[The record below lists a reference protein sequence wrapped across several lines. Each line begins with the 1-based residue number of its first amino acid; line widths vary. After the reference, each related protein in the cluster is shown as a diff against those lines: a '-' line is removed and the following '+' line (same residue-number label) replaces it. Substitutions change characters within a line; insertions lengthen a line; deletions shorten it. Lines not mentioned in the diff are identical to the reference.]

1 MRQSLISFNT
11 TRLRHVFLLR
21 SSCGFSISTG
31 LIKQQHNPQIV
42 NNSRRCISSSSRRY
56 LIASRLFTR
65 SIRSN
70 SSSASNATAGG
81 GARANETD
89 EERMRREDAEEEER
103 RQKMEEEAFEQ
114 QQYDPNEPLVARV
127 SRILWTSLKVGAATA
142 FVGIVC
148 YAGYTIVTTLLPVG
162 SSSNAIM
169 RKASDAALHD
179 PDVHA
184 YFGEGA
190 KTYGLDPG
198 GRAEGRRYFVPEY
211 KYDDPLTGEKY
222 HRVKFTL
229 EGQRGHSPVKAW
241 VFAEVAASTHEF
253 RYLIVAT
260 KDGQRIISIID
271 RRPPLM
277 TEEERLGRVTGLIQ
291 DAGWHYYADTDADV
305 RDQANILGD
314 FWLKVKCIRCD
325 QEPEKC
331 TANGV
336 PITVGSLPVWKTTT
350 LVKGAKR
357 LEELEKMVIPL
368 ANPNKKSWYNFWS

>member
-1 MRQSLISFNT
+1 MRRSLT
-11 TRLRHVFLLR
+11 TRIRRVFLPIEVRTRFEFSLSNGLLR
-21 SSCGFSISTG
+21 DS
-31 LIKQQHNPQIV
+31 QIV
-42 NNSRRCISSSSRRY
+42 KNNIRGISSSRC
-56 LIASRLFTR
+56 LIASRLLTR

-70 SSSASNATAGG
+70 SSSASNANVGG

-89 EERMRREDAEEEER
+89 EERMKREDAEEEER

-291 DAGWHYYADTDADV
+291 DAGWEYYADTDRDV
-305 RDQANILGD
+305 QDQASVLGD

-357 LEELEKMVIPL
+357 LEDLEKLVIPL